1 MKVFAVDMDGT
12 FLDSNNAYD
21 KKYFEK
27 LNTEYKDEF
36 KLIVASSNTI
46 SHLKTFF
53 KHNDIYFIGSNGA
66 VIAREEEIIDTQ
78 FLDTTDINRVLMYL
92 DNKHIYSYVISTLE
106 KSYVNKAAGEQ
117 FISRM
122 QHYYNDLI
130 INNLNEMNDITKITI
145 EIKGDMKELI
155 AQLNALCQSSIAVDS
170 GFNCID
176 ITHKRINK
184 AVAIKKVMNILGA
197 KMHDLYVFGDSD
209 NDIEMLKLTK
219 NSFAMANGNDKVKSI
234 AKHEIPSNDENGVLI
249 TMEKI
254 LKEEL

>member
-92 DNKHIYSYVISTLE
+92 DNKHIYSYVISILE